1 MKTKNND
8 LKKQVE
14 KLEKAQ
20 QDASKLPTRQ
30 KRESSMNSGPLS
42 HRDERFKAKENATID
57 NNAYADAM
65 SPELL
70 QKLTQYNDLQEKLVN
85 VQAFA
90 AKTDSYNMVLLKQT
104 SQQEQE
110 IHDLRSELDDLLEK
124 DIKDGKM

>member
-1 MKTKNND
+1 
-8 LKKQVE
+8 
-14 KLEKAQ
+14 
-20 QDASKLPTRQ
+20 
-30 KRESSMNSGPLS
+30 MNAGPLS

-57 NNAYADAM
+57 NNTYVDAM

-104 SQQEQE
+104 AQQEQE